1 MGGVIQTARITGRLS
16 VAGTITGSMSGVET
30 LSGKIKV
37 PSVVGVD
44 PYEGEY
50 AVTPGEE
57 TIVLST
63 GKKYMAENVVVN
75 PIPSNYGKIVWNG
88 AHLRIE

>member
-1 MGGVIQTARITGRLS
+1 MDGAMQTTKMTGRLSAVETITGRLS
-16 VAGTITGSMSGVET
+16 ALES

-50 AVTPGEE
+50 AVTPGEK

-63 GKKYMAENVVVN
+63 DKKYMAENVVVN